1 MATIEDLIGES
12 PEDYEIKESPGTFTP
27 VVGEETPPTGDKCF
41 LALKAAMDTV
51 SDYCGMEGYPV
62 TLAGITV
69 RVPSAVL
76 RVATSK
82 EGIPRETR
90 VKAIRE
96 STWMVDLSH
105 GLCTEIRGFAAGTS
119 EHERCAAALGERMTD
134 ELVK

>member
-1 MATIEDLIGES
+1 MATIEDLIGEF
-12 PEDYEIKESPGTFTP
+12 PEDYETKESPGTFTP
-27 VVGEETPPTGDKCF
+27 VAEKETAPTGDKCF

-51 SDYCGMEGYPV
+51 GEYCGMEGYPV

-105 GLCTEIRGFAAGTS
+105 GLCTEIRGSAGTS